1 MSAKKDPND
10 QWRQTTVVIRSDIF
24 LKAVELGLDI
34 SNECNLA
41 LANQTGIDYRQQHLS
56 DRVIADPAILDADT
70 QTKEVKKTS
79 RKTPLPEIHPVIN
92 ADDPAAIT
100 KVMKAK
106 QRLPVKPVAEEPV
119 LKDSAP
125 IASGIAQ
132 RTPVKGG
139 AIVGRGKAVAP
150 DKKKKDDSL
159 KKFVAAKIIRVD
171 ADDAVV
177 TKDDMYQAFTR
188 WCRDHRIVAIPER
201 KVFATSLKNKFA
213 FTEKTVNGIPC
224 WMNVR
229 IK

>member
-56 DRVIADPAILDADT
+56 DRVITDPVILDADT
-70 QTKEVKKTS
+70 QIKELKRTS
-79 RKTPLPEIHPVIN
+79 RKIPLPDIHPVIN
-92 ADDPAAIT
+92 ADDPTAIT
-100 KVMKAK
+100 RVMKTK
-106 QRLPVKPVAEEPV
+106 QRPPVKPVAELPD

-125 IASGIAQ
+125 ITAATSQKIPAKRVSIGE
-132 RTPVKGG
+132 
-139 AIVGRGKAVAP
+139 RGKTVAP

-188 WCRDHRIVAIPER
+188 WCRDHRIAAVPER

-213 FTEKTVNGIPC
+213 FTEKTVNGTPC
-224 WMNVR
+224 WMNVQ